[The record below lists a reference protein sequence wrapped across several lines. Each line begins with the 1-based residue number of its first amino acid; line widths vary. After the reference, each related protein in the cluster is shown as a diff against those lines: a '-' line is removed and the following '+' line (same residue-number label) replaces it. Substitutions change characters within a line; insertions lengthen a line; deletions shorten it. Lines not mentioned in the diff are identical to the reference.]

1 MRNTDSSP
9 VTYEL
14 RWKETKSQWWRDH
27 QKRSSKGNEAR
38 KKEFNTALSLLNA
51 TDLHSLADVDEK
63 FNLKTTEIV
72 VIKSGGNT
80 RYNLLQKTE
89 AILF

>member
-1 MRNTDSSP
+1 M
-9 VTYEL
+9 
-14 RWKETKSQWWRDH
+14 K
-27 QKRSSKGNEAR
+27 R

-51 TDLHSLADVDEK
+51 TDLHSLADVDKK

-80 RYNLLQKTE
+80 RYNLLQKDGSQY
-89 AILF
+89 LF